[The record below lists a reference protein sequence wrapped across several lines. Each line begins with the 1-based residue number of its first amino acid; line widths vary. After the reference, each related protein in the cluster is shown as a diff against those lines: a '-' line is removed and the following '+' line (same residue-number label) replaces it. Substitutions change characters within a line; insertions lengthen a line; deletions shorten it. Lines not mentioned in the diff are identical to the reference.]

1 MQTSADYR
9 SNERCGAGLVA
20 AERFRINFI
29 PVNLALCSGDD
40 WLARRSTCQAKEL
53 SMSPSNLRSVSP
65 ELPHKTAAVGDVGA
79 HHPMSQQDAG
89 DCHGHEMHPQKL
101 VQLVGCHDPN
111 AGKHE
116 EAA

>member
-1 MQTSADYR
+1 M
-9 SNERCGAGLVA
+9 
-20 AERFRINFI
+20 I
-29 PVNLALCSGDD
+29 
-40 WLARRSTCQAKEL
+40 
-53 SMSPSNLRSVSP
+53 PSNTRSVFQD
-65 ELPHKTAAVGDVGA
+65 LPRKSDAFAGVGA
-79 HHPMSQQDAG
+79 DHPMSQQDAG